1 MILTEETKK
10 NLPIITEEELKEIM
24 LPTEKLIEIALND
37 FDEQLKIDEE
47 NGLKLVTCMKF
58 INEEDLTE
66 DNFKKAWDEI
76 IDIREDYKRKKR
88 QLNES
93 SVPQFKSV
101 EEAREYFG
109 STPFSEWENKMFEKY
124 GMNG

>member
-47 NGLKLVTCMKF
+47 NGFSSNTKLYS
-58 INEEDLTE
+58 D
-66 DNFKKAWDEI
+66 
-76 IDIREDYKRKKR
+76 
-88 QLNES
+88 
-93 SVPQFKSV
+93 
-101 EEAREYFG
+101 
-109 STPFSEWENKMFEKY
+109 
-124 GMNG
+124 